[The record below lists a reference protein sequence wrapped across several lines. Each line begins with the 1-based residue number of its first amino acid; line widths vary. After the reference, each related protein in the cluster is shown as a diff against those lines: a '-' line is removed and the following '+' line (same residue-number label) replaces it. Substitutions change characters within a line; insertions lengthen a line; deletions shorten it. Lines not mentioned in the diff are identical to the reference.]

1 MAGYLLRVTVRVSVQ
16 EDPSI
21 WNLEYSKINYLLVYT
36 KI

>member
-1 MAGYLLRVTVRVSVQ
+1 MTGYLSYVTVRVSVQ

-21 WNLEYSKINYLLVYT
+21 WNLEYYKINYLLIYK